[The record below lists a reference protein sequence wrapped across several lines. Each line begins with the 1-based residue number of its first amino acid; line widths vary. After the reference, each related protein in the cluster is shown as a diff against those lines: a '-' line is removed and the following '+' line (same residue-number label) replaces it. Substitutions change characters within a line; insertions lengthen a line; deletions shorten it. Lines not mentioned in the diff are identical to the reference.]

1 MARLSTELRRNIVET
16 LGSPVIPL
24 FLGRNT
30 GTEILWD
37 YAGSGVLVEVD
48 GEDGIL
54 TAEHV
59 IFSDNRLRNATLLA
73 TIPRVYSVEN
83 FSDPIPDDPT
93 IHPSGHGYRLGFWTI
108 ILPRRRGPTTNSKAR
123 NGDLILA
130 LSGYRK

>member
-73 TIPRVYSVEN
+73 TIPGFTRSKTSVTP
-83 FSDPIPDDPT
+83 FRMIQLFT
-93 IHPSGHGYRLGFWTI
+93 
-108 ILPRRRGPTTNSKAR
+108 
-123 NGDLILA
+123 LA
-130 LSGYRK
+130 DMDTD